1 MTAFLLILL
10 DSLFGPFFRK
20 YFYYYDSY
28 PVVIQI
34 AIFLTG
40 VAISTTVVAYIS
52 IVIRRARGYLKDVRS
67 KKINQF
73 LDNLITDHIIF
84 NEDVMEG
91 VSPINARL
99 DLSPFTKPVF
109 KQKWVKQALIDR
121 LIYFSGSFSGDRN
134 VLFRRLFLELELE
147 KISFRKLK
155 SISNATKILG
165 LVELT
170 AMGVAVADVLILPL
184 TNSKNRKLR
193 SEARI
198 AYIKLSKNDP
208 FKFFDDATEPLLL
221 WDQLELYK
229 IITTTEGLTIPNFA
243 RWITYSTNKS
253 IVSFC
258 LKLVIHYNQHEAI
271 PAIVKLLNTKDHY
284 LRADAINCL
293 GKLKADEVE
302 DMLVSIYNN
311 QPLRCQLEIL
321 KTLGRFGTGRQI
333 NFLRTE
339 FLRSNDFDIKKNAA
353 RSLINHG
360 MQTKDIVQQLIE
372 TATPDNAIILKHCM
386 NPLIKY

>member
-1 MTAFLLILL
+1 MPAIILA

-20 YFYYYDSY
+20 YFFYYDSY
-28 PVVIQI
+28 PLVIQI

-40 VAISTTVVAYIS
+40 VAIVTTVVAYSS
-52 IVIRRARGYLKDVRS
+52 ILLRRGRGYLVDART

-84 NEDVMEG
+84 NEDVMSGIALTE
-91 VSPINARL
+91 VQIDLAQFQKPI
-99 DLSPFTKPVF
+99 F
-109 KQKWVKQALIDR
+109 KQTWVKQALIDR
-121 LIYFSGSFSGDRN
+121 LIYFSSSFSGDRN
-134 VLFRRLFLELELE
+134 VLFRRLFIELELE
-147 KISFRKLK
+147 KLSFKKIK
-155 SISNATKILG
+155 SISLSTKIVG

-170 AMGVAVADVLILPL
+170 SMGIAVADVIILPL
-184 TNSKNRKLR
+184 TNSRNRKLR

-221 WDQLELYK
+221 WDQLELFK

-271 PAIVKLLNTKDHY
+271 PAIVKLLDTKDHY
-284 LRADAINCL
+284 LRVDAINCL
-293 GKLKADEVE
+293 GKLKAEEVE
-302 DMLVSIYNN
+302 ERLILIYNN
-311 QPLRCQLEIL
+311 QPLRCQIEIL
-321 KTLGRFGTGRQI
+321 KAIGRFSTGNQI
-333 NFLRTE
+333 NFLRNE
-339 FLRSNDFDIKKNAA
+339 FLRSTDFDIKKNAA
-353 RSLINHG
+353 RSLIKHG
-360 MQTKDIVQQLIE
+360 RQTKEIVQMLID
-372 TATPDNAIILKHCM
+372 TATPESAIILKHCM

>member
-1 MTAFLLILL
+1 MPAIILA

-20 YFYYYDSY
+20 YFFYYDSY
-28 PVVIQI
+28 PLVIQI

-40 VAISTTVVAYIS
+40 VAIVTTVVAYSS
-52 IVIRRARGYLKDVRS
+52 ILLRRGRGYLVDART

-84 NEDVMEG
+84 NEDVMSGIALTE
-91 VSPINARL
+91 VQIDLAQFQKPI
-99 DLSPFTKPVF
+99 F
-109 KQKWVKQALIDR
+109 KQTWVKQALIDR
-121 LIYFSGSFSGDRN
+121 LIYFSSSFSGDRN
-134 VLFRRLFLELELE
+134 VLFRRLFIELELE
-147 KISFRKLK
+147 KLSFKKIK
-155 SISNATKILG
+155 SISLSTKIVG

-170 AMGVAVADVLILPL
+170 CMGIAVAYVIILPL
-184 TNSKNRKLR
+184 TNSRNRKLR

-221 WDQLELYK
+221 WDQLELFK

-271 PAIVKLLNTKDHY
+271 PAIVKLLDTKDHY
-284 LRADAINCL
+284 LRVDAINCL
-293 GKLKADEVE
+293 GKLKAEEVE
-302 DMLVSIYNN
+302 ERLILIYNN
-311 QPLRCQLEIL
+311 QPLRCQIEIL
-321 KTLGRFGTGRQI
+321 KAIGRFSTGNQI
-333 NFLRTE
+333 NFLRNE
-339 FLRSNDFDIKKNAA
+339 FLRSTDFDIKKNAA
-353 RSLINHG
+353 RSLIKHG
-360 MQTKDIVQQLIE
+360 RQTKEIVQMLID
-372 TATPDNAIILKHCM
+372 TATPESAIILKHCM

>member
-1 MTAFLLILL
+1 MIIG

-28 PVVIQI
+28 PLVIQI

-40 VAISTTVVAYIS
+40 VAISTTFIAYSS
-52 IVIRRARGYLKDVRS
+52 ILIRRGRGYVKDART

-73 LDNLITDHIIF
+73 LDNVITDNIIF
-84 NEDVMEG
+84 NEDVMNG
-91 VSPINARL
+91 VPLDDVQL
-99 DLSPFTKPVF
+99 DLEPFKKPIF

-121 LIYFSGSFSGDRN
+121 LIYFSNSFSGDRN
-134 VLFRRLFLELELE
+134 SLFRRLFIELELE
-147 KISFRKLK
+147 KLSFKKIKAL
-155 SISNATKILG
+155 SLSTKIVG

-170 AMGVAVADVLILPL
+170 SMSIAVADVIILPL
-184 TNSKNRKLR
+184 TNSRNRKLR

-221 WDQLELYK
+221 WDQLELFK

-258 LKLVIHYNQHEAI
+258 LKLVVHYNQHAAI
-271 PAIVKLLNTKDHY
+271 PAIVKLLDTKDHY
-284 LRADAINCL
+284 LRADAISCL
-293 GKLKADEVE
+293 GKLKAEEVE
-302 DMLVSIYNN
+302 EKLALIYNN
-311 QPLRCQLEIL
+311 QPLRCQIEIL
-321 KTLGRFGTGRQI
+321 KALGRFSSGNQI
-333 NFLRTE
+333 PFLRNE
-339 FLRSNDFDIKKNAA
+339 FIRSTDFDIKKNSA
-353 RSLINHG
+353 RSLIKHG
-360 MQTKDIVQQLIE
+360 RQTNEIVQTLID
-372 TATPDNAIILKHCM
+372 TATPESAIILKHCM

>member
-1 MTAFLLILL
+1 MPAIILA

-20 YFYYYDSY
+20 YFFYYDSY
-28 PVVIQI
+28 PLVIQI

-40 VAISTTVVAYIS
+40 VAIVTTVVAYSS
-52 IVIRRARGYLKDVRS
+52 ILLRRGRGYLVDART

-84 NEDVMEG
+84 NEDVMSGIALTE
-91 VSPINARL
+91 VQIDLAQFQKPI
-99 DLSPFTKPVF
+99 F
-109 KQKWVKQALIDR
+109 KQTWVKQALIDR
-121 LIYFSGSFSGDRN
+121 LIYFSSSFSGDRN
-134 VLFRRLFLELELE
+134 VLFRRLFIELELE
-147 KISFRKLK
+147 KLSFKKIK
-155 SISNATKILG
+155 SISLSTKIVG

-170 AMGVAVADVLILPL
+170 SMGIAVADVIILPL
-184 TNSKNRKLR
+184 TNSRNRKLR

-221 WDQLELYK
+221 WDQLELFK

-271 PAIVKLLNTKDHY
+271 PAIVKLLDTKDHY
-284 LRADAINCL
+284 LRVDAINCL
-293 GKLKADEVE
+293 GKLKAEEVE
-302 DMLVSIYNN
+302 ERLILIYNN
-311 QPLRCQLEIL
+311 QPLRCQIEIL
-321 KTLGRFGTGRQI
+321 KAIGRFSTGNQI
-333 NFLRTE
+333 NFLRNE
-339 FLRSNDFDIKKNAA
+339 FLRSTDFDIKKNAA
-353 RSLINHG
+353 RSLIKHG
-360 MQTKDIVQQLIE
+360 RQTKEVVQMLID
-372 TATPDNAIILKHCM
+372 TATPESAIILKHCM

>member
-1 MTAFLLILL
+1 MPATILA

-20 YFYYYDSY
+20 YFFYYDSY
-28 PVVIQI
+28 PLVIQI

-40 VAISTTVVAYIS
+40 VAIVTTVVAYSS
-52 IVIRRARGYLKDVRS
+52 ILIRRGRGYLVDTRT

-84 NEDVMEG
+84 NEDVMNG
-91 VSPINARL
+91 VPLMDVQL
-99 DLSPFTKPVF
+99 DLVPFQKPIF

-121 LIYFSGSFSGDRN
+121 LIYFSSSFSGDRN
-134 VLFRRLFLELELE
+134 VLFRRLFVELELE
-147 KISFRKLK
+147 KLSFKKIK
-155 SISNATKILG
+155 SISLSTKIVG

-170 AMGVAVADVLILPL
+170 SMGIAVADVIILPL
-184 TNSKNRKLR
+184 TNSRNRKLR

-221 WDQLELYK
+221 WDQLELFK

-271 PAIVKLLNTKDHY
+271 PAIVKLLDTKDHY
-284 LRADAINCL
+284 LRVDAINCL
-293 GKLKADEVE
+293 GKLKAEEVE
-302 DMLVSIYNN
+302 EKLVLIYNN
-311 QPLRCQLEIL
+311 QPLRCQIEIL
-321 KTLGRFGTGRQI
+321 KAIGRFSTGNQI
-333 NFLRTE
+333 NFLRNE
-339 FLRSNDFDIKKNAA
+339 FIRSTDFDIKKNAA
-353 RSLINHG
+353 RSLIKHG
-360 MQTKDIVQQLIE
+360 KQAKEVVQMLID
-372 TATPDNAIILKHCM
+372 TATPDSAIILKHCM

>member
-1 MTAFLLILL
+1 MPAIILA

-20 YFYYYDSY
+20 YFFYYDSY
-28 PVVIQI
+28 PLVIQI

-40 VAISTTVVAYIS
+40 VAIVTTVVAYSS
-52 IVIRRARGYLKDVRS
+52 ILLRRGRGYLVDART

-84 NEDVMEG
+84 NEDVMSGIALTE
-91 VSPINARL
+91 VQIDLAQFQKPI
-99 DLSPFTKPVF
+99 F
-109 KQKWVKQALIDR
+109 KQTWVKQALIDR
-121 LIYFSGSFSGDRN
+121 LIYFSSSFSGDRN
-134 VLFRRLFLELELE
+134 VLFRRLFIELELE
-147 KISFRKLK
+147 KLSFKKIK
-155 SISNATKILG
+155 SISLSTKIVG

-170 AMGVAVADVLILPL
+170 SMGIAVADVIILPL
-184 TNSKNRKLR
+184 TNSRNRKLR

-221 WDQLELYK
+221 WDQLELFK

-271 PAIVKLLNTKDHY
+271 PAIVKLLDTKDHY
-284 LRADAINCL
+284 LRVDAINCL
-293 GKLKADEVE
+293 GKLKAEEVE
-302 DMLVSIYNN
+302 ERLILIYNN
-311 QPLRCQLEIL
+311 QPLRCQIEIL
-321 KTLGRFGTGRQI
+321 KAIGRFSTGNQI
-333 NFLRTE
+333 NFLRNE
-339 FLRSNDFDIKKNAA
+339 FLRSTDFDIKKNAA
-353 RSLINHG
+353 RSLIKHG
-360 MQTKDIVQQLIE
+360 RQTKEIVQMLID
-372 TATPDNAIILKHCM
+372 TATPESTIILKHCM

>member
-1 MTAFLLILL
+1 MPAIILA

-28 PVVIQI
+28 PLVIQI

-40 VAISTTVVAYIS
+40 VAIVTTVVAYSS
-52 IVIRRARGYLKDVRS
+52 ILLRRGRGYLVDART

-84 NEDVMEG
+84 NEDVMNG
-91 VSPINARL
+91 VALTDVQIELAPFQKPI
-99 DLSPFTKPVF
+99 F
-109 KQKWVKQALIDR
+109 KQTWVKQALIDR
-121 LIYFSGSFSGDRN
+121 LIYFSSSFSGDRN
-134 VLFRRLFLELELE
+134 VLFRRLFIELELE
-147 KISFRKLK
+147 KLSFKKIK
-155 SISNATKILG
+155 SISLSTKIVG

-170 AMGVAVADVLILPL
+170 SMGIAVADVIILPL
-184 TNSKNRKLR
+184 TNSRNRKLR

-221 WDQLELYK
+221 WDQLELFK

-271 PAIVKLLNTKDHY
+271 PAIVKLLDTKDHY
-284 LRADAINCL
+284 LRVDAINCL
-293 GKLKADEVE
+293 GKLKAEEVE
-302 DMLVSIYNN
+302 EKLILIYNN
-311 QPLRCQLEIL
+311 QPLRCQIEIL
-321 KTLGRFGTGRQI
+321 KALGRFSTGNQI
-333 NFLRTE
+333 NFLRNE
-339 FLRSNDFDIKKNAA
+339 FLRSTDFDIKKNAA
-353 RSLINHG
+353 RSLIKHG
-360 MQTKDIVQQLIE
+360 RQTKEVVQMLID
-372 TATPDNAIILKHCM
+372 TATPESAIILKHCM

>member
-1 MTAFLLILL
+1 MPGTVLI

-40 VAISTTVVAYIS
+40 VAIVTTVVAYSS
-52 IVIRRARGYLKDVRS
+52 ILFRRGRGYLVEART
-67 KKINQF
+67 KKINAF

-84 NEDVMEG
+84 NEDVMNG
-91 VSPINARL
+91 VPLNEVRIDTA
-99 DLSPFTKPVF
+99 PFRKPVF
-109 KQKWVKQALIDR
+109 KQRWVKQALINR
-121 LIYFSGSFSGDRN
+121 LMYFTSSFSGDRN

-147 KISFRKLK
+147 KLSFKKIK
-155 SISNATKILG
+155 SFFVSTKIVG

-170 AMGVAVADVLILPL
+170 SMGVAVADVIILPL
-184 TNSKNRKLR
+184 TNSRNRKLR

-229 IITTTEGLTIPNFA
+229 IITTTEGLNIPNFA
-243 RWITYSTNKS
+243 RWITYSPNKS

-271 PAIVKLLNTKDHY
+271 PAIIRLLDNKDHY
-284 LRADAINCL
+284 LRVDAINAL

-302 DMLVSIYNN
+302 DRLVSIYNH
-311 QPLRCQLEIL
+311 QPTRCQIEIL
-321 KTLGRFGTGRQI
+321 KALGRFSSGNQI
-333 NFLRTE
+333 NFLRNE
-339 FLRSNDFDIKKNAA
+339 FLRSTDFDIKKNAA

-360 MQTKDIVQQLIE
+360 RETKEIIQLLLE
-372 TATPDNAIILKHCM
+372 TASPENAIILRHCM

>member
-1 MTAFLLILL
+1 MPATIIA

-20 YFYYYDSY
+20 YFFYYDSY
-28 PVVIQI
+28 PLVIQI

-40 VAISTTVVAYIS
+40 VAISTTVIAYSS
-52 IVIRRARGYLKDVRS
+52 ILIRRGRGYLVDTRT

-84 NEDVMEG
+84 NEDVMNG
-91 VSPINARL
+91 VPLMDVQL
-99 DLSPFTKPVF
+99 DLTPFQKPIF

-121 LIYFSGSFSGDRN
+121 LIYFSSNFSGDRN
-134 VLFRRLFLELELE
+134 VLFRRLFVELELE
-147 KISFRKLK
+147 KLSFKKIK
-155 SISNATKILG
+155 SISLSTKIVG

-170 AMGVAVADVLILPL
+170 SMGIAVADVIILPL
-184 TNSKNRKLR
+184 TNSRNRKLR

-221 WDQLELYK
+221 WDQLELFK

-271 PAIVKLLNTKDHY
+271 PAIVKLLDTKDHY
-284 LRADAINCL
+284 LRVDAINCL
-293 GKLKADEVE
+293 GKLKAEEVE
-302 DMLVSIYNN
+302 EKLVLIYNN
-311 QPLRCQLEIL
+311 QPLRCQIEIL
-321 KTLGRFGTGRQI
+321 KALGRFSTGNQI
-333 NFLRTE
+333 NFLRNE
-339 FLRSNDFDIKKNAA
+339 FIRSTDFDIKKNAA
-353 RSLINHG
+353 RSLIKHG
-360 MQTKDIVQQLIE
+360 KQTKEVVQMLID
-372 TATPDNAIILKHCM
+372 TATPDSAIILKHCM

>member
-1 MTAFLLILL
+1 MPATIIA

-20 YFYYYDSY
+20 YFFYYDSY
-28 PVVIQI
+28 PLVIQI

-40 VAISTTVVAYIS
+40 VAISTTVIAYSS
-52 IVIRRARGYLKDVRS
+52 ILIRRGRGYLVDTRT

-84 NEDVMEG
+84 NEDVMNG
-91 VSPINARL
+91 VPLMDVQL
-99 DLSPFTKPVF
+99 DLTPFQKPIF

-121 LIYFSGSFSGDRN
+121 LIYFSSSFSGDRN
-134 VLFRRLFLELELE
+134 VLFRRLFVELELE
-147 KISFRKLK
+147 KLSFKKIK
-155 SISNATKILG
+155 SIGLSTKIVG

-170 AMGVAVADVLILPL
+170 SMGIAVADVIILPL
-184 TNSKNRKLR
+184 TNSRNRKLR

-221 WDQLELYK
+221 WDQLELFK
-229 IITTTEGLTIPNFA
+229 IITTTEGLIIPNFA

-258 LKLVIHYNQHEAI
+258 LKLVVHYNQHEAV
-271 PAIVKLLNTKDHY
+271 PAIVKLLDTKDHY
-284 LRADAINCL
+284 LRVDAINCL
-293 GKLKADEVE
+293 GKLKAEEVE
-302 DMLVSIYNN
+302 EKLVLIYNN
-311 QPLRCQLEIL
+311 QPLRCQVEIL
-321 KTLGRFGTGRQI
+321 KALGRFSTGNQI
-333 NFLRTE
+333 NFLRNE
-339 FLRSNDFDIKKNAA
+339 FIRSTDFDIKKNAA
-353 RSLINHG
+353 RSLIKHG
-360 MQTKDIVQQLIE
+360 KQTKEVVQMLIE
-372 TATPDNAIILKHCM
+372 TATPDSAIILKHCM

>member
-1 MTAFLLILL
+1 MVAFITA

-28 PVVIQI
+28 PLVIQI

-40 VAISTTVVAYIS
+40 VAISTTFIAYSS
-52 IVIRRARGYLKDVRS
+52 ILFRRGRGYLIDVRTR
-67 KKINQF
+67 KINTF

-84 NEDVMEG
+84 NEDVMNG
-91 VSPINARL
+91 VSPL
-99 DLSPFTKPVF
+99 DAELDITPFTKPVF
-109 KQKWVKQALIDR
+109 KQKWVRQALVDR
-121 LIYFSGSFSGDRN
+121 LMYFSSSFSGDRN
-134 VLFRRLFLELELE
+134 VLFRRLFVELELE
-147 KISFRKLK
+147 KLSFKKIK
-155 SISNATKILG
+155 SLFNSTKILG

-170 AMGVAVADVLILPL
+170 SMGIAVADVIILPL
-184 TNSKNRKLR
+184 TNSRDRKLR

-221 WDQLELYK
+221 WDQLELFK

-243 RWITYSTNKS
+243 RWITYSPNKS

-258 LKLVIHYNQHEAI
+258 LKLVMHYNQSEAI
-271 PAIVKLLNTKDHY
+271 PAIVKLLETKDHY
-284 LRADAINCL
+284 LRVDAINCL
-293 GKLKADEVE
+293 GKLKASSVE
-302 DMLVSIYNN
+302 NHLVSIYNN
-311 QPLRCQLEIL
+311 QPLRCQIEIL
-321 KTLGRFGTGRQI
+321 KACGRFATGNQI

-339 FLRSNDFDIKKNAA
+339 FVRSTDFDIKKNAA

-360 MQTKDIVQQLIE
+360 LQTKEIVQDLID
-372 TATPDNAIILKHCM
+372 TATPDSAIILKHCM

>member
-1 MTAFLLILL
+1 MLSFIVA

-34 AIFLTG
+34 AVFLTA
-40 VAISTTVVAYIS
+40 VAISATIIAYLS
-52 IVIRRARGYLKDVRS
+52 IIFRRGKGYLTDVRTR
-67 KKINQF
+67 KINTF
-73 LDNLITDHIIF
+73 IDNLITDNIIF
-84 NEDVMEG
+84 NEEILAGVPPQDVK
-91 VSPINARL
+91 L
-99 DLSPFTKPVF
+99 DLEPFQKQVF
-109 KQKWVKQALIDR
+109 SQGWVKQALVDR
-121 LIYFSGSFSGDRN
+121 LIYFANSFSGDRN
-134 VLFRRLFLELELE
+134 LLFKRLFVELELE
-147 KISFRKLK
+147 KLSFNKLK
-155 SISNATKILG
+155 SFNNSTKILG

-170 AMGVAVADVLILPL
+170 SMSVAVADVLILPL
-184 TNSKNRKLR
+184 TNSRNRKLR

-221 WDQLELYK
+221 WDQLELFK

-258 LKLVIHYNQHEAI
+258 LKLVVHYNQHAAI
-271 PAIVKLLNTKDHY
+271 PSIVKLLDNKDHY
-284 LRADAINCL
+284 LRVEAIKCL
-293 GKLKADEVE
+293 GKLKADDIEE
-302 DMLVSIYNN
+302 KLIAIYNN
-311 QPLRCQLEIL
+311 QPLNCQIEIL
-321 KTLGRFGTGRQI
+321 KAIGRFSTGKQI
-333 NFLRTE
+333 QFLRGE
-339 FLRSNDFDIKKNAA
+339 FIRTSDFDIKKNAA

-360 MQTKDIVQQLIE
+360 RAAKDIVQNLID
-372 TATPDNAIILKHCM
+372 TATADGAIILKHCM

>member
-1 MTAFLLILL
+1 MPTTFVA

-40 VAISTTVVAYIS
+40 VAISTTVIAYSS
-52 IVIRRARGYLKDVRS
+52 ILFRRGRGYLIDIRT
-67 KKINQF
+67 KKINNF
-73 LDNLITDHIIF
+73 IDNLITDHIIF
-84 NEDVMEG
+84 NEDVLNG
-91 VSPINARL
+91 VQPQDVRL
-99 DLSPFTKPVF
+99 DLAPFQKPVF
-109 KQKWVKQALIDR
+109 AQKWVKQALIDR
-121 LIYFSGSFSGDRN
+121 LIYFSNSFSGDRN
-134 VLFRRLFLELELE
+134 ILFKRLFVELELE
-147 KISFRKLK
+147 KLSFKKLK
-155 SISNATKILG
+155 SFGLSTKIVG

-170 AMGVAVADVLILPL
+170 NMGVAVADVIILPL
-184 TNSKNRKLR
+184 TNSRNRKLR

-221 WDQLELYK
+221 WDQLELFK
-229 IITTTEGLTIPNFA
+229 IITTTEGLNIPNFA
-243 RWITYSTNKS
+243 RWITYSSNKS

-258 LKLVIHYNQHEAI
+258 LKLVIYYNQHEAV
-271 PAIVKLLNTKDHY
+271 PAIVKLLDTKDHY
-284 LRADAINCL
+284 LRVDAINCL

-302 DMLVSIYNN
+302 EKLVLIYTN
-311 QPLRCQLEIL
+311 QPLRCQIEIL
-321 KTLGRFGTGRQI
+321 KALGRFASGKQVQ
-333 NFLRTE
+333 
-339 FLRSNDFDIKKNAA
+339 FLRSEFIRTSDFDIKKNAA

-360 MQTKDIVQQLIE
+360 RLAKDVVQNLID
-372 TATPDNAIILKHCM
+372 TATPDSAIILKHCM

>member
-1 MTAFLLILL
+1 MPATILA

-28 PVVIQI
+28 PLVIQI

-40 VAISTTVVAYIS
+40 VAIVTTVIAYSS
-52 IVIRRARGYLKDVRS
+52 ILFRRGRGYLVDVRTR
-67 KKINQF
+67 KINQF

-84 NEDVMEG
+84 NEDVLNG
-91 VSPINARL
+91 VALPDVQL
-99 DLSPFTKPVF
+99 DLAPFQKPVF
-109 KQKWVKQALIDR
+109 RQKWVKQALIDR
-121 LIYFSGSFSGDRN
+121 LIYFSNSFSGDRN

-147 KISFRKLK
+147 KLSFKKIK
-155 SISNATKILG
+155 SISLSTKIVG

-170 AMGVAVADVLILPL
+170 SMGVAVADVIILPL
-184 TNSKNRKLR
+184 TNSRNRKLR

-221 WDQLELYK
+221 WDQLELFK

-258 LKLVIHYNQHEAI
+258 LKLVIYYNQHEAI
-271 PAIVKLLNTKDHY
+271 PAIVKLLDTKDHY
-284 LRADAINCL
+284 LRVDAINCL

-302 DMLVSIYNN
+302 EKLVLIYNN
-311 QPLRCQLEIL
+311 QPLRCQIEIL
-321 KTLGRFGTGRQI
+321 KALGRFSTGKQI
-333 NFLRTE
+333 QFLRNE
-339 FLRSNDFDIKKNAA
+339 FIRSTDFDIKKNAA
-353 RSLINHG
+353 RSLISHG
-360 MQTKDIVQQLIE
+360 RQTKDIVQHLID
-372 TATPDNAIILKHCM
+372 TATPESAIILKHCM

>member
-1 MTAFLLILL
+1 MPATIIA

-20 YFYYYDSY
+20 YFFYYDSY
-28 PVVIQI
+28 PLVIQI

-40 VAISTTVVAYIS
+40 VAISTTVIAYSS
-52 IVIRRARGYLKDVRS
+52 ILIRRGRGYLVDTRT

-84 NEDVMEG
+84 NEDVMNG
-91 VSPINARL
+91 VPLMDVQL
-99 DLSPFTKPVF
+99 DLTPFQKPIF

-121 LIYFSGSFSGDRN
+121 LIYFSSNFSGDRN
-134 VLFRRLFLELELE
+134 VLFRRLFVELELE
-147 KISFRKLK
+147 KLSFKKIK
-155 SISNATKILG
+155 SIGLSTKIVG

-170 AMGVAVADVLILPL
+170 SMGIAVADVIILPL
-184 TNSKNRKLR
+184 TNSRNRKLR

-221 WDQLELYK
+221 WDQLELFK

-271 PAIVKLLNTKDHY
+271 PAIVKLLDTKDHY
-284 LRADAINCL
+284 LRVDAINCL
-293 GKLKADEVE
+293 GKLKAEEVE
-302 DMLVSIYNN
+302 EKLVLIYNN
-311 QPLRCQLEIL
+311 QPLRCQIEIL
-321 KTLGRFGTGRQI
+321 KAIGRFSTGNQI
-333 NFLRTE
+333 NFLRNE
-339 FLRSNDFDIKKNAA
+339 FIRSTDFDIKKNAA
-353 RSLINHG
+353 RSLIKHG
-360 MQTKDIVQQLIE
+360 KQTKEVVQMLID
-372 TATPDNAIILKHCM
+372 TATPDSAIILKHCM